1 MNLAFDASDLMGF
14 LLLRLALIGGGI
26 LLLAILLVVAIVMLR
41 RRGKLDQARR
51 YVEPMAR
58 TWADRGGAVRKT
70 ATRTVMNYMDDDK
83 PSR

>member
-1 MNLAFDASDLMGF
+1 MNLAFDSSDLMGF
-14 LLLRLALIGGGI
+14 LLLRLVLIGAGV
-26 LLLAILLVVAIVMLR
+26 LLLAVLVVIAIVVLR

-58 TWADRGGAVRKT
+58 DWADRGGAVRKKIVT
-70 ATRTVMNYMDDDK
+70 YLDDDK